1 MKWRTQ
7 GQFLIFI
14 IMLSLC
20 LSFCNFN
27 AYAKSKY
34 YDDGESYNDSYLKDD
49 FVDEDS
55 SLIFFPPFPDSEYK
69 QYLIILSEGNY
80 YLVLT
85 NDTRINFFGSYM
97 VATKSTYVIYRYA
110 EHDRKWIFSEDC
122 SKYFPWNRN
131 GNYKTFKDYKIIDS
145 SIYTDSGFVIE
156 QNKYTAKT
164 GYRFY
169 WQLITIEKFIISQ
182 IESISDYVLANKILT
197 YIVLGGFAAEVLF
210 FVSKLI
216 RRVGELK
223 CDEEMS
229 SDSD

>member
-7 GQFLIFI
+7 RPLVIFLL
-14 IMLSLC
+14 LSLC
-20 LSFCNFN
+20 LSFCNIT

-34 YDDGESYNDSYLKDD
+34 YDKGESYNDSYLKDG

-55 SLIFFPPFPDSEYK
+55 TLIFFPPFPESEYK
-69 QYLIILSEGNY
+69 NYIILTSQGDY

-85 NDTRINFFGSYM
+85 NDKRINFYGNSM
-97 VATKSTYVIYRYA
+97 VAEGHFIVYQFAQHNRQWVFNDDYI
-110 EHDRKWIFSEDC
+110 
-122 SKYFPWNRN
+122 KYYPANKYGF
-131 GNYKTFKDYKIIDS
+131 YKQFKDYKIIDS
-145 SIYTDSGFVIE
+145 SISTDSGSVIE

-169 WQLITIEKFIISQ
+169 WQIISVEKFLIKQ
-182 IESISDYVLANKILT
+182 IENLSDYVLSNKILT

-210 FVSKLI
+210 FVFKLI
-216 RRVGELK
+216 RRVGDLRYEQE
-223 CDEEMS
+223 DS